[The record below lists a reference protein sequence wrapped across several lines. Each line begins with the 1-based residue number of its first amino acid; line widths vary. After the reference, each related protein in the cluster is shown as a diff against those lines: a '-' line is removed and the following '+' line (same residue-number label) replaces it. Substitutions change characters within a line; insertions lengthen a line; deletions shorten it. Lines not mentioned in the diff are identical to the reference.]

1 MHSRSAQ
8 FPFFRYS
15 GFWYYS
21 HMELAKLGKKGQ
33 LSIPK
38 SILNRLGIEGEA
50 LLAVDVTDDGSILL
64 RQVGVYPLEV
74 YSDARVAE
82 FAEADEISPEEAE
95 KVAARRD

>member
-1 MHSRSAQ
+1 
-8 FPFFRYS
+8 
-15 GFWYYS
+15 
-21 HMELAKLGKKGQ
+21 MELARLGRKGQ

-38 SILNRLGIEGEA
+38 SVLKRLGIDGET

-82 FAEADEISPEEAE
+82 FEEADNMSPEEAE
-95 KVAARRD
+95 KVTAQRD